1 MNLHASQV
9 CAHPAMTVDEQ
20 QSAIVISLHHDLES
34 TQSKSNLLDIS
45 TLLSKNLVMIVAHQI
60 KYVSQTLPVS
70 SDSIVEV
77 QTS

>member
-34 TQSKSNLLDIS
+34 TQSESHLLEVSIWIGI
-45 TLLSKNLVMIVAHQI
+45 NLVLAHQI

>member
-1 MNLHASQV
+1 
-9 CAHPAMTVDEQ
+9 MTVDEQ

-45 TLLSKNLVMIVAHQI
+45 TLLSKNLVLAHQI

>member
-34 TQSKSNLLDIS
+34 TQSESHLLE
-45 TLLSKNLVMIVAHQI
+45 
-60 KYVSQTLPVS
+60 VS
-70 SDSIVEV
+70 I
-77 QTS
+77 